1 MPNSKRLTILNEA
14 EVKDLYG
21 VPSLS
26 LEEKR
31 VSFVINDMEQDIIQ
45 SIRDRRHKCYA
56 IALRGY
62 FKIKPIQLNPS
73 YKELQEDLDFIA
85 KAYFPKYKVPRS
97 SISRFQKTRIYD
109 KILHLLDFKTWDVEQ
124 HHKPLTTYLQQLAV
138 LGILPSK
145 KT

>member
-14 EVKDLYG
+14 EVKDIYG

-124 HHKPLTTYLQQLAV
+124 HHNPLTTYLQQLAV